1 MASVCVVY
9 KVCYLRLLT
18 SFELFPSLLCIGMK
32 PKQVEKCYFDS
43 TIIQLHE
50 ERNRLAIE
58 GLCQSGVDARMPTV
72 SVSRKLK
79 AFLEDDLPVI
89 VPDATHKFIAHP
101 DSAEL
106 LLESLPQMIQSARES
121 GQKSR
126 IVIAVG
132 PEGGWM
138 PREVSMFTDMFG
150 FQPISL
156 GKRILRTDAAVLVL
170 LGMLNQMTTLMEGSE
185 NLQKENEDGLL
196 AEVPSTQL
204 EA

>member
-1 MASVCVVY
+1 M
-9 KVCYLRLLT
+9 
-18 SFELFPSLLCIGMK
+18 
-32 PKQVEKCYFDS
+32 EKCYFDS

-50 ERNRLAIE
+50 ERNKLVVE

-72 SVSRKLK
+72 SVARRLK

-106 LLESLPQMIQSARES
+106 LLEAVPRMMRSAEES

-150 FQPISL
+150 FQPVSL
-156 GKRILRTDAAVLVL
+156 GDRILRTDAAVLVL
-170 LGMLNQMTTLMEGSE
+170 LGILNQMTTVMEGSSDA
-185 NLQKENEDGLL
+185 QQENEDDVL
-196 AEVPSTQL
+196 AEVPSSQL